1 MSSDAEQGG
10 SPGGAGSAAWAIGH
24 VPFARGFYAGRRVRG
39 VEVRE
44 ETLAAPFDTVRLK
57 RHERV
62 GGADVGG
69 AGAAAPLVV
78 FFPDAEAVSAR
89 GRRSGDWLAASLAR
103 RLPVVVVTVQIP
115 AAVLDDREAA
125 FEALLRALGAGG
137 GGSSGSGASG
147 GSASGAGGDPK
158 IALVGVGTGGALA
171 ARTAMRAR
179 DTRDVPDSAVSVS
192 EVPGGPR
199 IQRQALISP
208 DFALLTGPP
217 ATEDALRTSLVARL
231 SELPATLVQQYGDRA
246 ASRSDPSQNLVE
258 LLRESGV
265 AVRSIAY
272 PPQRLD
278 WTEYPRAVRSSSRAL
293 DDLVA
298 FLERGIVTD
307 GFDVVPAWNLH

>member
-1 MSSDAEQGG
+1 MSSEAGQGG
-10 SPGGAGSAAWAIGH
+10 APGGAHSAAWAIGH
-24 VPFARGFYAGRRVRG
+24 VPFARRFYAGRRVRG

-44 ETLAAPFDTVRLK
+44 ETLTAPFDAVRLK

-62 GGADVGG
+62 GGATGAGAAAAGAG

-78 FFPDAEAVSAR
+78 FFPDADAVAAR
-89 GRRSGDWLAASLAR
+89 GRRSGNWLAASLAI

-115 AAVLDDREAA
+115 VAVLDDREAA
-125 FEALLRALGAGG
+125 FEALLRAVGAGAG
-137 GGSSGSGASG
+137 DAGA
-147 GSASGAGGDPK
+147 AGDPK
-158 IALVGVGTGGALA
+158 IALLGVGTGGALA

-179 DTRDVPDSAVSVS
+179 DTRDASDPD
-192 EVPGGPR
+192 VPGGPR

-298 FLERGIVTD
+298 FLERGIVID